1 MATADHDEQLRLE
14 ALVGNPRDKMFALIQ
29 RIQDQNVKS
38 FSAVEAQFL
47 DALWTLDTFR
57 TFDVI
62 PLGPK
67 AREARGVDAKGV
79 GAYRSKGN
87 FFSEV
92 MTSILSNKTTSALAP
107 RGKVQGFSQKHQIDV
122 AWPSRTIGSGI
133 IDDPLICC
141 EAKLTGAP
149 GVNGGKPRGG
159 YEDFSNR
166 RKEMKFQ
173 STDLKLYRNRA
184 NTTIFDWDQ
193 WRKRASP
200 LVYTLWAARLDR
212 GSEQRKGEQFGK
224 MVSEAHILTST
235 YSDGVGVF
243 GFVENDESTG
253 YISASSATETAER
266 VASLDKVLSTIAAE
280 IQTIMHDNNNQVP
293 APRAPI
299 VVPASGIDDT
309 SDDD

>member
-29 RIQDQNVKS
+29 RIQDQNVRS
-38 FSAVEAQFL
+38 FATIEPQFL
-47 DALWTLDTFR
+47 DTLWTLDTFR

-62 PLGPK
+62 PLEPKSQK
-67 AREARGVDAKGV
+67 AREADAKGA

-122 AWPSRTIGSGI
+122 AWPSRTGEGGV

-149 GVNGGKPRGG
+149 GVKGGKPRGG

-212 GSEQRKGEQFGK
+212 GYGKRKGEQFSK

-243 GFVENDESTG
+243 GFMVNDENTG
-253 YISASSATETAER
+253 YVAASAATETAER

-280 IQTIMHDNNNQVP
+280 IQTIVQDNNNQVP

-299 VVPASGIDDT
+299 DTPASEIEDTPDDE
-309 SDDD
+309 